1 MKKQQSGFTLVELIV
16 VIVILGI
23 LSATALPRFIGVAAD
38 ARIATLEGLAGAMR
52 SAVMMTVSKQ
62 TLDGKDSS
70 NVFMQDGTKVIVYT
84 RSAEG
89 AAAAGVPIP
98 STSGIVAALRDAESS
113 GFQFKTAGSTLE
125 ARLQRDTA
133 TTACRIIYRGYDSA
147 NPSATGKVDTSNL
160 TPENCGG

>member
-23 LSATALPRFIGVAAD
+23 LSATALPRFIGVATD

-89 AAAAGVPIP
+89 AASAGVPIA

-113 GFQFKTAGSTLE
+113 GFRFTASGTNLE
-125 ARLQRDTA
+125 ARLKRDS
-133 TTACRIIYRGYDSA
+133 TTTDCRIIYQGYDSTNA
-147 NPSATGKVDTSNL
+147 SATGKVDTSYL